1 MSLLAISGELRS
13 GYLCECYQGFLAV
26 AGFHQP
32 VINLIY
38 FARFMLTRFYRPPL
52 KMISLPP
59 NFSQGSQSDVLLSGH
74 RVGDRLMIKESAMD
88 LSKFT
93 ERSRGF
99 VQAAQ
104 TIAARE
110 SHQRLTPEH
119 LLKALMDDDQGLA
132 TNLIAAAGGNAAR
145 VTEALT
151 LSLGKLPKVSGDA
164 AQIYL
169 DNTTAKI
176 LAEAEALAKKAG
188 DSFVPV
194 ERILM
199 ALCMV
204 KSAAKDALDAGKVT
218 AQGLNTAINDVRKGR
233 TADTASAEDG
243 YEALKKYSLDL
254 TERAREGK
262 IDPIIGRD
270 EEIRRAMQVLSRRTK
285 NNPVLIG
292 EPGVGKTAIAEG
304 LALRIVNG
312 DVPESLRNKRLLA
325 LDMGAL
331 IAGAK
336 YRGEFEERLKAVLTE
351 VTEAAG
357 EVILFI
363 DEMHTLVGAGKADGA
378 MDAANLIKPALAR
391 GELHCVG
398 ATTLDEYRKYVEK
411 DAALARRFQP
421 VMVNEPTV
429 EDTISI
435 LRGIKEKYELHH
447 GVRISDS
454 ALVAAATLSHRYI
467 TDRFLPDKA
476 IDLMDE
482 AASRLR
488 MEVDSKPEELDA
500 LDRQIMQLQIEAEA
514 LKKEDDVASKD
525 RLDKLEKELG
535 DLQEK
540 ADAMTAQWQGER
552 DRLEGARELKEQLD
566 RARAELDIA
575 KREGNLAKAGELSY
589 GVIPQLERKLGEA
602 EDSEADK
609 MVEEAVRP
617 DQIASVVERW
627 TGIPAGR
634 MLEGERDKLLRM
646 EDQLHNR
653 VIGQNQAVRA
663 VANAVRRARAG
674 LNDEARPLGSFL
686 FLGPT
691 GVGKTE
697 LTKAVAEFLFD
708 DEHAMVRIDMSEF
721 MEKHAVARL
730 IGAPPGYVGYDEG
743 GVLTE
748 AVRRR
753 PYQVVLFDE
762 VEKAHPDV
770 FNVLLQVLDD
780 GVLTDGQ
787 GRKVDFK
794 QTLIVLTSNLGAQ
807 ALSQLPEGGDMVQ
820 AKRDVMDA
828 VRGHFRPEFL
838 NRLDETIIFDRL
850 AREDMTGIVE
860 IQIGRLLKRL
870 AGRKIGLELDEGAKQ
885 WLADEGYDP
894 VFGARPLKRVIQRTL
909 QDPLAEMILAGDVL
923 DGDLIPVSAGVEGL
937 VIGNRIA
944 ASNRPKPDDAT
955 VH

>member
-1 MSLLAISGELRS
+1 M
-13 GYLCECYQGFLAV
+13 
-26 AGFHQP
+26 
-32 VINLIY
+32 NL
-38 FARFMLTRFYRPPL
+38 
-52 KMISLPP
+52 
-59 NFSQGSQSDVLLSGH
+59 
-74 RVGDRLMIKESAMD
+74 E
-88 LSKFT
+88 KFT

-99 VQAAQ
+99 IQAAQ
-104 TIAARE
+104 TIAMRE
-110 SHQRLTPEH
+110 SHQRLAPEH
-119 LLKALMDDDQGLA
+119 LLKAIMDDEQGLA
-132 TNLIAAAGGNAAR
+132 SNLIRRAGGEPAR
-145 VTEALT
+145 VVEALA
-151 LSLGKLPKVSGDA
+151 LALGKMPKVSGDA
-164 AQIYL
+164 QPFMDPALVKVL
-169 DNTTAKI
+169 D
-176 LAEAEALAKKAG
+176 EAEKLAKKAG

-204 KSAAKDALDAGKVT
+204 AGAAKTALDAGAVT
-218 AQGLNTAINDVRKGR
+218 AQALNGAINDIRKGR
-233 TADTASAEDG
+233 TADSASAEEG
-243 YEALKKYSLDL
+243 YDALKKYARDL
-254 TERAREGK
+254 TEAAAEGK

-312 DVPESLRNKRLLA
+312 DVPESLRNKKLMA

-336 YRGEFEERLKAVLTE
+336 YRGEFEERLKAVLNE
-351 VTEAAG
+351 VMAAAG
-357 EVILFI
+357 EIVLFI
-363 DEMHTLVGAGKADGA
+363 DEMHTLVGAGKSDGA

-421 VMVNEPTV
+421 VMVLEPTV

-447 GVRISDS
+447 GVRIADA

-488 MEVDSKPEELDA
+488 MEVDSKPEELDQ
-500 LDRQIMQLQIEAEA
+500 LDRQILQLQIEAEA
-514 LKKEDDVASKD
+514 LKKEDDAASKD
-525 RLDKLEKELG
+525 RLERLEKELSN
-535 DLQEK
+535 LLEQSSE
-540 ADAMTAQWQGER
+540 MTAKWQAER
-552 DRLEGARELKEQLD
+552 DKLEAARDVKEQLD
-566 RARAELDIA
+566 KARAELDQV
-575 KREGNLAKAGELSY
+575 KREGNLGRAGELSY
-589 GVIPQLERKLGEA
+589 GIIPGLEKKLSEA
-602 EDSEADK
+602 EAREGDALVS
-609 MVEEAVRP
+609 EAVRP
-617 DQIASVVERW
+617 EQIAEVVERW
-627 TGIPAGR
+627 TGIPVAK
-634 MLEGERDKLLRM
+634 MLEGEREKLLRM
-646 EDQLHNR
+646 EEELGKR
-653 VIGQNQAVRA
+653 VIGQRAAVVA
-663 VANAVRRARAG
+663 VSNAVRRARAG
-674 LNDEARPLGSFL
+674 LNDEGRPLGSFL

-697 LTKAVAEFLFD
+697 LTKAVAEYLFD
-708 DEHAMVRIDMSEF
+708 DDNAMVRIDMSEF
-721 MEKHAVARL
+721 MEKHSVARL

-787 GRKVDFK
+787 GRTVDFK
-794 QTLIVLTSNLGAQ
+794 QTLIILTSNLGARS
-807 ALSQLPEGGDMVQ
+807 LSELPEGGDIAGARREVEE
-820 AKRDVMDA
+820 A
-828 VRGHFRPEFL
+828 VRSHFRPEFL
-838 NRLDETIIFDRL
+838 NRLDEQIIFDRL
-850 AREDMTGIVE
+850 NRADMSGIVE
-860 IQIGRLLKRL
+860 IQLTRLEKRL
-870 AGRKIGLELDEGAKQ
+870 AGRKITLQLDAEAKA

-894 VFGARPLKRVIQRTL
+894 VFGARPLKRVIQRHL

-923 DGDLIPVSAGVEGL
+923 DGATVVVSAGPEGL
-937 VIGNRIA
+937 LIGDRVSASRRERPSA
-944 ASNRPKPDDAT
+944 AV